1 MSRTLAVPLAA
12 ALALGSVPAPAHA
25 TFHLMQVEQVIA
37 GVDGDDTVQAI
48 QLRMRGASQQF
59 VSASRLRVTDATG
72 ANPVLLSDIT
82 TDVANGGLGVRILLA
97 TASFS
102 AHTSPPAVPDFV
114 LDNAIP
120 SSYLAAGCIQ
130 FENNTGAQ
138 MLWRLMWGGASYT
151 GSTTGL
157 TFNDADGNFG
167 PAYSGL
173 IPTGGTQALQFQGT
187 AGAQSLNN
195 DADYMV
201 TAGSA
206 VFVNN
211 AGTSFTVTSSLTAA
225 PEIARG
231 IVLDDPFVAPNPF
244 TTSTRI
250 ELQLA
255 RAADARLVIVDAAGR
270 RLGEIARSL
279 PAGASSLEWDGRDA
293 AGRSLPAGVY
303 FYRLQVDDG
312 TRTGRMLLLR

>member
-1 MSRTLAVPLAA
+1 MIRILAA
-12 ALALGSVPAPAHA
+12 ALAAILVLGSAPARA

-48 QLRMRGASQQF
+48 QLRMRAASQQF
-59 VSASRLRVTDATG
+59 VSASRLRVTDAAG

-82 TDVANGGLGVRILLA
+82 TDVAVGGLGRRVLLA
-97 TASFS
+97 TASFAS
-102 AHTSPPAVPDFV
+102 HTSPPAVPDFV

-138 MLWRLMWGGASYT
+138 MLWRLMWGGAAYT
-151 GSTTGL
+151 GPTTGL
-157 TFNDADGNFG
+157 TLNDADGNFG

-173 IPTGGTQALQFQGT
+173 VPTGGTQALQFQGT
-187 AGAQSLNN
+187 ASALSLNN
-195 DADYMV
+195 DADYML
-201 TAGSA
+201 TAGAA
-206 VFVNN
+206 VFTNN
-211 AGTSFTVTSSLTAA
+211 AGDSFTVMSSLTGA
-225 PEIARG
+225 PEIGRAVVVG
-231 IVLDDPFVAPNPF
+231 DPVVAPNPF
-244 TTSTRI
+244 STSTRI

-279 PAGASSLEWDGRDA
+279 PAGTASLEWDGRDA
-293 AGRSLPAGVY
+293 AGRALPAGVY

-312 TRTGRMLLLR
+312 VKSGRMLLVR